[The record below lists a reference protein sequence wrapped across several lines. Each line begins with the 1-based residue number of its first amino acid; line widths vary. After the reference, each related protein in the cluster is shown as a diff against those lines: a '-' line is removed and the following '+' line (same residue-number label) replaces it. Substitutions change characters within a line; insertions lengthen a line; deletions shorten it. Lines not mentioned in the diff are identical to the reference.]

1 MKGIKLMMIAAE
13 AAALIGIAIAL
24 FKCASDNY
32 INYEQAFIVM
42 MLSVVAVGVQSI
54 QQQIRW

>member
-1 MKGIKLMMIAAE
+1 MMIAAE

-32 INYEQAFIVM
+32 IDYEQAFVVM